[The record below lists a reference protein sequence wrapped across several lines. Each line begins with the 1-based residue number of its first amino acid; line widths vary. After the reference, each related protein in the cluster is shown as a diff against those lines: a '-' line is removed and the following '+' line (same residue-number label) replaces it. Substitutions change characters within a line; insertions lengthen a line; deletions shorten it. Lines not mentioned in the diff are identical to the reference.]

1 MVGYTGLRKNA
12 TKILQL
18 LHIILLGLRIS
29 CKACHPLKASL
40 TRPKCLG
47 HEILFCFLSYV
58 GESRKRYC
66 EIIEAVVDVSR
77 ESWFDSCSVLLSL
90 VGATEKL
97 GKGSV

>member
-40 TRPKCLG
+40 TVPHVLAMR
-47 HEILFCFLSYV
+47 FFFVFLV
-58 GESRKRYC
+58 TLENR
-66 EIIEAVVDVSR
+66 
-77 ESWFDSCSVLLSL
+77 
-90 VGATEKL
+90 
-97 GKGSV
+97 GKDIVRL